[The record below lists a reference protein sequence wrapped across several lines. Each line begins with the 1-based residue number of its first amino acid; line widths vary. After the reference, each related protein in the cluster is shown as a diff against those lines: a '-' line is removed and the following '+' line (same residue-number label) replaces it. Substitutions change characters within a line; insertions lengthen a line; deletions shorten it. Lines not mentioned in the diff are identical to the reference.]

1 MDAGGR
7 GVTIVGWQVE
17 MAARTTPAVVSIVER
32 STPVLSFGDAL
43 RADVATLGIN
53 PSRQEFYSTEGELL
67 IGAQRRL
74 ATTDSLGI
82 TAGQPLT
89 EDQARRVVAESNDYF
104 ARNPYNWFNPLEALL
119 NTAASASY
127 YDRSACHLDLVQ
139 WATDPVWGKLTDRGA
154 AALLLEEGRLHLE
167 TLLARSNVHLVLLNG
182 ATVVEQLQNIGLA
195 RLREVKKIAKG
206 NTTCRLLVGEGH
218 GINYVGW
225 STNLQTSFGVPNE
238 FKQRLAGEVKELVE
252 ALVPA
257 TPTEV
262 GAPMTTPD
270 IEIDDNGFLP
280 RGVRV
285 TGKREFADLLRRWHN
300 QSQAKTIGDV
310 GSFGGTACITVRLG
324 DHDVVL
330 NVDSKRSAVATY
342 LDHVRRLGP
351 DLPWRVVANNR
362 GTVNKVVFSDD
373 PADAAGWYQYLRT
386 PLAQPGQL

>member
-1 MDAGGR
+1 
-7 GVTIVGWQVE
+7 

-67 IGAQRRL
+67 VGAQRRL

-104 ARNPYNWFNPLEALL
+104 ARNPYYWFNPLEALL
-119 NTAASASY
+119 NTA
-127 YDRSACHLDLVQ
+127 
-139 WATDPVWGKLTDRGA
+139 
-154 AALLLEEGRLHLE
+154 
-167 TLLARSNVHLVLLNG
+167 
-182 ATVVEQLQNIGLA
+182 
-195 RLREVKKIAKG
+195 
-206 NTTCRLLVGEGH
+206 CRLLVAEGH

-225 STNLQTSFGVPNE
+225 STNLQTSFGVSNE

-257 TPTEV
+257 TPTQV
-262 GAPMTTPD
+262 PAPMSTPD

-285 TGKREFADLLRRWHN
+285 SGKREFAALLRRWHN

-310 GSFGGTACITVRLG
+310 GCFGGTACITVRLG

>member
-1 MDAGGR
+1 
-7 GVTIVGWQVE
+7 VTIVGWQVE

-53 PSRQEFYSTEGELL
+53 PSRQEFYSIEGELL
-67 IGAQRRL
+67 SGAQRRL

-154 AALLLEEGRLHLE
+154 AALLLEESRRHLE
-167 TLLARSNVHLVLLNG
+167 TLLARSNVHLVLVNG
-182 ATVVEQLQNIGLA
+182 ATVVEQLQDIGLA

-225 STNLQTSFGVPNE
+225 STNLQTSFGVSND

-257 TPTEV
+257 TPTQV
-262 GAPMTTPD
+262 APMSTPD

-285 TGKREFADLLRRWHN
+285 SGKREFAGLLRGWHN

-310 GSFGGTACITVRLG
+310 GCFGGTACITVRLG

-386 PLAQPGQL
+386 PLTQPGQL

>member
-1 MDAGGR
+1 M
-7 GVTIVGWQVE
+7 TIVGWQVE

-257 TPTEV
+257 TPTQV
-262 GAPMTTPD
+262 AAPMSTPD

>member
-1 MDAGGR
+1 
-7 GVTIVGWQVE
+7 VTIVGWQVE

-67 IGAQRRL
+67 VGAQRRL

-104 ARNPYNWFNPLEALL
+104 ARNPYYWFNPLEALL

-154 AALLLEEGRLHLE
+154 AALLLEEGRPHLE

-206 NTTCRLLVGEGH
+206 NTTCRLLVAEGH

-225 STNLQTSFGVPNE
+225 STNLQTSFGVSNE

-257 TPTEV
+257 TPTQV
-262 GAPMTTPD
+262 PAPMSTPD

-285 TGKREFADLLRRWHN
+285 SGKREFAALLRRWHN

-310 GSFGGTACITVRLG
+310 GCFGGTACITVRLG